1 MVFFLVTADDLKSD
15 SSRLKFKRLLGDAHA
30 EVIHVF
36 TLQSLLPDL
45 HKQPHALML
54 S

>member
-1 MVFFLVTADDLKSD
+1 MFFFLVTADELK

-30 EVIHVF
+30 EVIHGF
-36 TLQSLLPDL
+36 TLQSVLPDL
-45 HKQPHALML
+45 HKQPHVLML